1 MPGDDPESAIESS
14 SVELRFRDGPTE
26 RIEAPA
32 GETILDAAE
41 EEGIS
46 LPFGCLTGACGTC
59 TARLLEG
66 DLEHKRPPRAL
77 KERHREAG
85 YVLPCIALARSPCV
99 LDVGAEVQSDLVSNP
114 WK

>member
-1 MPGDDPESAIESS
+1 VPGDDPESAIESY

-26 RIEAPA
+26 RIEVPV
-32 GETILDAAE
+32 GETVLDAAE
-41 EEGIS
+41 EKGIS

-66 DLEHKRPPRAL
+66 DLDHERPPRAL

-85 YVLPCIALARSPCV
+85 YVLLCIALARSPCV
-99 LDVGAEVQSDLVSNP
+99 LEVGAEIQSDLVSNP